1 MNMQLGFE
9 DFNSPLNLEPVKFSL
24 MEREEGPGWSFEKV
38 QSLETWYRRFLY
50 LVYLYPEKTIVP
62 TKDIDTFWHTH
73 ILDTQKY
80 TADCKCLFGHY
91 FHHFPYFGM
100 RGEKDR
106 QNLKTAFQ
114 NSNDLYFKH
123 FGESPLSLKIADCGA
138 LCNEPTPKSDLDSL
152 CPDLR
157 PRATPAGMTHLLIKE

>member
-1 MNMQLGFE
+1 MNTQLDFE
-9 DFNSPLNLEPVKFSL
+9 DFNIPLNLEPVKFSL

-50 LVYLYPEKTIVP
+50 LIYLYPEKTIVP

-73 ILDTQKY
+73 ILDTKKY
-80 TADCKCLFGHY
+80 MEDCDFLFGRY

-106 QNLKTAFQ
+106 QNLKIAFK
-114 NSNDLYFKH
+114 SSVDLYFKH
-123 FGESPLSLKIADCGA
+123 FGESPLSVESADCGA
-138 LCNEPTPKSDLDSL
+138 LCNEPTPKLDLSL
-152 CPDLR
+152 LYPDLR
-157 PRATPAGMTHLLIKE
+157 PGITPPGMSHSLI